1 MIQLIYKATFLLLI
15 FVIAAIPSGSI
26 KGVPLDL
33 MLVSLC
39 GIFWLL
45 MLLKKK
51 FRLKKVN
58 VLFFTIYVVTTA
70 VSLLISVING
80 FYNTFLQE
88 YMLILSPVVILCLYR
103 SEYVRGISIVK
114 SIILGSLCY
123 SLFKILMVFQIAQG
137 NISFEDFTNLSKTL
151 FGVSFITMLIDPTY
165 KIIRIYYVSDFIV
178 AITPLLIF
186 SSSFKNV
193 KKVYKFSLLTVFLV
207 SIYIAYS
214 RYLIIIY
221 VFAVFFVF
229 IKNFNKIS
237 KVYKTCLF
245 IIGLFILFIFKDNIL
260 IIFETFFNRFL
271 SDDNASSD
279 IVRVN
284 QVDMLLNILS
294 SHLLFGTGIGGYD
307 NQFLR
312 SSTELFSYELQWLAL
327 MFKMGL
333 VLFIVLITSIVGF
346 LITNI
351 KFNIESTFFIVLIFS
366 VGIFNPYL
374 QSLIFGVVLL
384 SILVLYSN
392 ERKDNLN

>member
-1 MIQLIYKATFLLLI
+1 
-15 FVIAAIPSGSI
+15 
-26 KGVPLDL
+26 
-33 MLVSLC
+33 
-39 GIFWLL
+39 
-45 MLLKKK
+45 
-51 FRLKKVN
+51 
-58 VLFFTIYVVTTA
+58 
-70 VSLLISVING
+70 
-80 FYNTFLQE
+80 
-88 YMLILSPVVILCLYR
+88 MLIHNRV
-103 SEYVRGISIVK
+103 
-114 SIILGSLCY
+114 
-123 SLFKILMVFQIAQG
+123 
-137 NISFEDFTNLSKTL
+137 
-151 FGVSFITMLIDPTY
+151 
-165 KIIRIYYVSDFIV
+165 
-178 AITPLLIF
+178 
-186 SSSFKNV
+186 
-193 KKVYKFSLLTVFLV
+193 
-207 SIYIAYS
+207 IYI
-214 RYLIIIY
+214 
-221 VFAVFFVF
+221 
-229 IKNFNKIS
+229 
-237 KVYKTCLF
+237 
-245 IIGLFILFIFKDNIL
+245 FIFKDNIL